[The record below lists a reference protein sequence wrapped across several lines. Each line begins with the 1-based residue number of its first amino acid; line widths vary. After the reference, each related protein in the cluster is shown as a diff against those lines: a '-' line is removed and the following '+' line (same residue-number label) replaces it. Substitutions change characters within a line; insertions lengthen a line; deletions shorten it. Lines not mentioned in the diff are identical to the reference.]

1 MSDGYKGD
9 VLYLACT
16 RPAMKRGV
24 PMEGYYMNLFGSF
37 FFGLVM
43 SSPFYWAVGVL
54 FHPLLRALANKNPG
68 FFREWR
74 MWFATKGAINGV
86 CLYALPSANA
96 RKPSEVKSYV

>member
-1 MSDGYKGD
+1 MSSGAAGD

-24 PMEGYYMNLFGSF
+24 PMEGYYLNFFGSF

-43 SSPFYWAVGVL
+43 SNPFCWLVFFL
-54 FHPLLRALANKNPG
+54 LHPVMRALANKNPN

-74 MWFATKGAINGV
+74 MWFSTKGTFAGPT
-86 CLYALPSANA
+86 LHALPSRNA
-96 RKPSEVKSYV
+96 RKAEDMPSYV